1 MSKEAKFI
9 SIEGGEGAG
18 KSTAIKTI
26 QSYLNHRGIAHI
38 VTREPGGTPLAEKIR
53 SLLLDK
59 SDETLLPETE
69 LLLFFA
75 GRYQHVEHVIKPAL
89 EKGLWV
95 ISDRFVDASFAYQ
108 GAGRGIAES
117 RIEYLKE
124 WLIKD
129 LSPQHTLLLDAPPA
143 LGLDRIKARGELD
156 RIEGEKI
163 DFFNRVRAYY
173 LEKAAKEKARFH
185 IIDTSAS
192 LADVEE
198 NTRLWLEDIC
208 GDYTR

>member
-1 MSKEAKFI
+1 VNNKAKFI

-18 KSTAIKTI
+18 KSTAMKTI
-26 QSYLNHRGIAHI
+26 QSYLNQRGIAHL

-59 SDETLLPETE
+59 SEEMLLPESE

-108 GAGRGIAES
+108 GAGRGITED
-117 RIEYLKE
+117 RIAYLKE
-124 WLIKD
+124 WLIGS
-129 LSPQHTLLLDAPPA
+129 LLPAHTLLLDAPPA
-143 LGLDRIKARGELD
+143 LGLDRIKSRGELD
-156 RIEGEKI
+156 RIEVEKI
-163 DFFNRVRAYY
+163 EFFNRIREYY
-173 LEKAAKEKARFH
+173 LKLAAKEKTRFH
-185 IIDTSAS
+185 VIDTSRS
-192 LADVEE
+192 LSDVED
-198 NTRLWLEDIC
+198 NTRLWLQDIC
-208 GDYTR
+208 GV

>member
-1 MSKEAKFI
+1 MSREPKFI

-59 SDETLLPETE
+59 SDELLLPETE

-75 GRYQHVEHVIKPAL
+75 GRYQHIEHVIKPSL
-89 EKGLWV
+89 NKGLWV

-108 GAGRGIAES
+108 GAGRGITES
-117 RIEYLKE
+117 RIAYLKE
-124 WLIKD
+124 WLIQD
-129 LSPQHTLLLDAPPA
+129 LSPDHTLLLDAPPSM
-143 LGLDRIKARGELD
+143 GLDRIKLRGELD
-156 RIEGEKI
+156 RIEVEKI
-163 DFFNRVRAYY
+163 DFFNRVRDCY
-173 LEKAAKEKARFH
+173 LALAAKEPARFH
-185 IIDTSAS
+185 IIDTNRA
-192 LADVEE
+192 LADVQN
-198 NTRLWLEDIC
+198 NTTSCLAAIC
-208 GDYTR
+208 GA